1 MSIIGLS
8 AVGVH
13 IACEDEPLASD
24 IKLVA
29 KSVTLREMVEKVG
42 KNYKF
47 VPVEANQGV
56 VHWTDDYSNLF
67 KVLKF

>member
-1 MSIIGLS
+1 M
-8 AVGVH
+8 
-13 IACEDEPLASD
+13 
-24 IKLVA
+24 LVA

-42 KNYKF
+42 KDYKF
-47 VPVEANQGV
+47 VPVKANQGV